1 MDKTTFYRHD
11 IILGRDAEKEVKR
24 LYGMNDTFFIGYFK
38 GSRSVSITPRM
49 AFLTDKLLTFKE
61 VQKIWEG
68 TKGIKE
74 YIGDY
79 KKEIVL
85 PNNFKLL

>member
-11 IILGRDAEKEVKR
+11 IILGRDAEK
-24 LYGMNDTFFIGYFK
+24 NDTFFIGYFK